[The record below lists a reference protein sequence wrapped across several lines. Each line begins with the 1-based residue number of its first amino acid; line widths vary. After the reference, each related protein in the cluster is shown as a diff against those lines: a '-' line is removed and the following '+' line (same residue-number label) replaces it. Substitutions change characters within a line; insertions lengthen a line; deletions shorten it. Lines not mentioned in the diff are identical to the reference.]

1 MARGLEICVAVLL
14 FFAGLFT
21 LLYPS
26 LNGARL
32 ESASTEAAEGFMDA
46 LVVPIETE
54 RPVIVDAPEET
65 PRPHAELYEAM
76 REYNEM
82 IYEEKQKGLS
92 DPWAYEEA
100 GIDLAAYGS
109 EDGVAAV
116 LSIPAIEL
124 TMPVYL
130 GAGYDNMAAGAAVLG
145 QTSLPIGGE
154 NTNCVIAGHRGW
166 NGAAYFL
173 NIDQLQE
180 GDEVQLINLW
190 ETLAYTVTEIRII
203 EPNDVKQIFIQE
215 GRELLTL
222 MSCHPYASGG
232 KYRYLVFCERTMK

>member
-1 MARGLEICVAVLL
+1 MARGLEICAAVLL

-32 ESASTEAAEGFMDA
+32 ENASLEAAESFIDA
-46 LVVPIETE
+46 FIVPVETGS
-54 RPVIVDAPEET
+54 PVALPEET
-65 PRPHAELYEAM
+65 PRPYGKLYEAM
-76 REYNEM
+76 AEYNDR
-82 IYEEKQKGLS
+82 IYAEEQKGLS
-92 DPWAYEEA
+92 DPWAYEAA
-100 GIDLAAYGS
+100 GIDLPAYGF

-124 TMPVYL
+124 EMPVYL
-130 GAGYDNMAAGAAVLG
+130 GASYDNMAAGAAVLG
-145 QTSLPIGGE
+145 QTSLPIGGD

-173 NIDQLQE
+173 NIDKLQE
-180 GDEVQLINLW
+180 GDEIQLINLW
-190 ETLAYTVTEIRII
+190 ETMNYTVTEIRII
-203 EPNDVKQIFIQE
+203 EPTDIKQVLIQE
-215 GRELLTL
+215 DRELLTL

-232 KYRYLVFCERTMK
+232 KYRYLVFCERETT

>member
-1 MARGLEICVAVLL
+1 MARGLEICIAVLL
-14 FFAGLFT
+14 FIAGLFT

-32 ESASTEAAEGFMDA
+32 EKVSIEAAESFMDA
-46 LVVPIETE
+46 FIIPAETVPE
-54 RPVIVDAPEET
+54 DT
-65 PRPHAELYEAM
+65 PRPYAELYEAM
-76 REYNEM
+76 TAYNEK
-82 IYEEKQKGLS
+82 IYTEKQRGLS
-92 DPWAYEEA
+92 DTQAYEEA
-100 GIDLAAYGS
+100 GVDLSDYGFENS
-109 EDGVAAV
+109 VAAV

-124 TMPVYL
+124 EMPVYL
-130 GAGYDNMAAGAAVLG
+130 GASYDNMAAGAAVLG

-173 NIDQLQE
+173 DIDKLQA
-180 GDEVQLINLW
+180 GDNVQLINPW
-190 ETLAYTVTEIRII
+190 ETMNYTVTEIRII
-203 EPNDVKQIFIQE
+203 EPTDIAQILIQD

-232 KYRYLVFCERTMK
+232 RYRYLVICERSEADK

>member
-32 ESASTEAAEGFMDA
+32 ENASLEAAESFIDA
-46 LVVPIETE
+46 FIVPVETGS
-54 RPVIVDAPEET
+54 PVALPEET
-65 PRPHAELYEAM
+65 PRPYGKLYEAM
-76 REYNEM
+76 AEYNER
-82 IYEEKQKGLS
+82 IYAEEQKGLS
-92 DPWAYEEA
+92 DPWAYEAA
-100 GIDLAAYGS
+100 GIDLPAYGF

-124 TMPVYL
+124 EMPVYL
-130 GAGYDNMAAGAAVLG
+130 GASYDNMAAGAAVLG
-145 QTSLPIGGE
+145 QTSLPIGGD

-173 NIDQLQE
+173 NIDKLQE
-180 GDEVQLINLW
+180 GDEIQLINLW
-190 ETLAYTVTEIRII
+190 ETMNYNVTEIRII
-203 EPNDVKQIFIQE
+203 EPTDIKQVLIQE
-215 GRELLTL
+215 DREMLTL

-232 KYRYLVFCERTMK
+232 QYRYLVFCERETT

>member
-1 MARGLEICVAVLL
+1 MARGLEICAALLL

-32 ESASTEAAEGFMDA
+32 ENASLEAAESFIDA
-46 LVVPIETE
+46 FIVSVETGS
-54 RPVIVDAPEET
+54 PVALPEET
-65 PRPHAELYEAM
+65 PRPYGKLYEAM
-76 REYNEM
+76 AEYNDR
-82 IYEEKQKGLS
+82 IYAEEQKGLS
-92 DPWAYEEA
+92 DPWAYEAA
-100 GIDLAAYGS
+100 GIDLPAYGF

-124 TMPVYL
+124 EMPVYL
-130 GAGYDNMAAGAAVLG
+130 GASYDNMAAGAAVLG
-145 QTSLPIGGE
+145 QTSLPIGGD

-173 NIDQLQE
+173 NIDKLQE
-180 GDEVQLINLW
+180 GDEIQLINLW
-190 ETLAYTVTEIRII
+190 ETMNYTVTEIRII
-203 EPNDVKQIFIQE
+203 EPTDIKQVLIQE
-215 GRELLTL
+215 DRELLTL

-232 KYRYLVFCERTMK
+232 KYRYLVFCERETT

>member
-1 MARGLEICVAVLL
+1 MAKGLEICVAVLL
-14 FFAGLFT
+14 FIAGLLT

-32 ESASTEAAEGFMDA
+32 EKASIEAAESFMDA
-46 LVVPIETE
+46 FIIPAET
-54 RPVIVDAPEET
+54 VPEET
-65 PRPHAELYEAM
+65 PRPYAELYEAM
-76 REYNEM
+76 TAYNEK
-82 IYEEKQKGLS
+82 IYAERQQGLS
-92 DPWAYEEA
+92 DPQAYEEA
-100 GIDLAAYGS
+100 GVDLSAYGL

-124 TMPVYL
+124 EMPVYL
-130 GAGYDNMAAGAAVLG
+130 GASYDNMAAGAAVLG

-173 NIDQLQE
+173 NIDKLTE
-180 GDEVQLINLW
+180 GDNVQLINPW
-190 ETLAYTVTEIRII
+190 ETMNYTVTEIRII
-203 EPNDVKQIFIQE
+203 EPTDIAQILIQD

-232 KYRYLVFCERTMK
+232 RYRYLVFCERTLL

>member
-1 MARGLEICVAVLL
+1 MARGLEICTAVLL

-32 ESASTEAAEGFMDA
+32 ENASLEAAESFMDA
-46 LVVPIETE
+46 LVVPVETSS
-54 RPVIVDAPEET
+54 PVILPQET
-65 PRPHAELYEAM
+65 PRAHAELYEAM

-92 DPWAYEEA
+92 DPWAYEAA
-100 GIDLAAYGS
+100 GIDLSVYGF
-109 EDGVAAV
+109 EDGVVAV

-124 TMPVYL
+124 EMPVYL
-130 GAGYDNMAAGAAVLG
+130 GASYDNMAAGAAVLG

-173 NIDQLQE
+173 NIDKLQV

-190 ETLAYTVTEIRII
+190 ETLDYTVAEIRII
-203 EPNDVKQIFIQE
+203 EPTDIKQVLIQE

-232 KYRYLVFCERTMK
+232 RYRYLVFCERTMT

>member
-1 MARGLEICVAVLL
+1 MARGLEICAAVLL

-32 ESASTEAAEGFMDA
+32 ENASLEAAESFIDA
-46 LVVPIETE
+46 FIVPVETGS
-54 RPVIVDAPEET
+54 PVALPEET
-65 PRPHAELYEAM
+65 PRPYGKLYEAM
-76 REYNEM
+76 AEYNDR
-82 IYEEKQKGLS
+82 IYAEEQKGLS
-92 DPWAYEEA
+92 DPWAYEAA
-100 GIDLAAYGS
+100 GIDLPAYGF

-124 TMPVYL
+124 EMPVYL
-130 GAGYDNMAAGAAVLG
+130 GASYDNMAAGAAVLG
-145 QTSLPIGGE
+145 HTSLPIGGD

-173 NIDQLQE
+173 NIDKLQE
-180 GDEVQLINLW
+180 GDEIQLINLW
-190 ETLAYTVTEIRII
+190 ETMNYTVTEIRII
-203 EPNDVKQIFIQE
+203 EPTDIKQVLIQE
-215 GRELLTL
+215 DRELLTL

-232 KYRYLVFCERTMK
+232 KYRYLVFCERETT

>member
-1 MARGLEICVAVLL
+1 MARGLEICIAVLL
-14 FFAGLFT
+14 FIAGLFT

-32 ESASTEAAEGFMDA
+32 EKASVEAAESFIDA
-46 LVVPIETE
+46 FVVPAEA
-54 RPVIVDAPEET
+54 VPEET
-65 PRPHAELYEAM
+65 PRPYAELYETMAK
-76 REYNEM
+76 YNEK
-82 IYEEKQKGLS
+82 IYAEKQQWLS
-92 DPWAYEEA
+92 DPQAYEEA
-100 GIDLAAYGS
+100 GVDLRAYGL

-124 TMPVYL
+124 EMPVYL
-130 GAGYDNMAAGAAVLG
+130 GASYNNMAAGAAVLG

-173 NIDQLQE
+173 DIDKLQE
-180 GDEVQLINLW
+180 GDNVRLINPW
-190 ETLAYTVTEIRII
+190 ETMNYTVTGIRII
-203 EPNDVKQIFIQE
+203 EPTDIAQILIQD

-232 KYRYLVFCERTMK
+232 RYRYLVFCERETI

>member
-1 MARGLEICVAVLL
+1 MARGLEICIAVLL
-14 FFAGLFT
+14 FFAGLVT

-32 ESASTEAAEGFMDA
+32 EKASVEAAESFIDA
-46 LVVPIETE
+46 FIVPAETV
-54 RPVIVDAPEET
+54 PKDMPK
-65 PRPHAELYEAM
+65 PYAELYEAM
-76 REYNEM
+76 AAYNEK
-82 IYEEKQKGLS
+82 IYTEKQQGLS
-92 DPWAYEEA
+92 DSQAYEEE
-100 GIDLAAYGS
+100 GVDLSAYGF
-109 EDGVAAV
+109 EERVAAV

-124 TMPVYL
+124 EMPVYL
-130 GAGYDNMAAGAAVLG
+130 GASYDNMAAGAAVLG

-173 NIDQLQE
+173 DIDKLQA
-180 GDEVQLINLW
+180 GDEVQLINPW
-190 ETLAYTVTEIRII
+190 ETMNYTVTEIRII
-203 EPNDVKQIFIQE
+203 EPTDIAQILIQD

-232 KYRYLVFCERTMK
+232 RYRYLVICERTLL

>member
-32 ESASTEAAEGFMDA
+32 ENASLEAAESFIDA
-46 LVVPIETE
+46 FIVPVETGS
-54 RPVIVDAPEET
+54 PVALPEET
-65 PRPHAELYEAM
+65 PRPYGKLYEAM
-76 REYNEM
+76 AEYNER
-82 IYEEKQKGLS
+82 IYAEEQKGLS
-92 DPWAYEEA
+92 DPWAYEAA
-100 GIDLAAYGS
+100 GIDLPAYGF
-109 EDGVAAV
+109 EGGVAAV

-124 TMPVYL
+124 EMPVYL
-130 GAGYDNMAAGAAVLG
+130 GASYDNMAAGAAVLG
-145 QTSLPIGGE
+145 QTSLPIGGD

-173 NIDQLQE
+173 NIDKLQE
-180 GDEVQLINLW
+180 GDEIQLINLW
-190 ETLAYTVTEIRII
+190 ETMNYNVTEIRII
-203 EPNDVKQIFIQE
+203 EPTDIKQVLIQE
-215 GRELLTL
+215 DRELLTL

-232 KYRYLVFCERTMK
+232 KYRYLVFCERETT

>member
-1 MARGLEICVAVLL
+1 MARGLEICAAVLL

-21 LLYPS
+21 LLYPT

-32 ESASTEAAEGFMDA
+32 ENASLEAAESFIDA
-46 LVVPIETE
+46 FVVPVETSS
-54 RPVIVDAPEET
+54 PVTLPEET
-65 PRPHAELYEAM
+65 PRPYGELYEAM
-76 REYNEM
+76 AEYNER
-82 IYEEKQKGLS
+82 IYTEKQKGLS
-92 DPWAYEEA
+92 DPWAYEAA
-100 GIDLAAYGS
+100 GIDLSTYGF
-109 EDGVAAV
+109 EDRVAAV

-124 TMPVYL
+124 EMPVYL
-130 GAGYDNMAAGAAVLG
+130 GASYDNMAAGAAVLG

-173 NIDQLQE
+173 NIDKLQE

-190 ETLAYTVTEIRII
+190 ETMNYTVTEIRII
-203 EPNDVKQIFIQE
+203 EPTDIKQVLIQE

-232 KYRYLVFCERTMK
+232 KYRYLVFCERETT

>member
-1 MARGLEICVAVLL
+1 MARGLEICIAVLL
-14 FFAGLFT
+14 FIAGLFT

-32 ESASTEAAEGFMDA
+32 EKASIEAAESFMDA
-46 LVVPIETE
+46 FIVPAET
-54 RPVIVDAPEET
+54 VPEDT
-65 PRPHAELYEAM
+65 PKPYAELYEAM
-76 REYNEM
+76 TAYNKK
-82 IYEEKQKGLS
+82 IYTEKQQGLS
-92 DPWAYEEA
+92 APQAYEEA
-100 GIDLAAYGS
+100 GVDLSAYGF

-124 TMPVYL
+124 EMPVYL
-130 GAGYDNMAAGAAVLG
+130 GASYDNMAAGAAVLG
-145 QTSLPIGGE
+145 QTSLPIGGK

-173 NIDQLQE
+173 DIDKLTV
-180 GDEVQLINLW
+180 GDKVQLINPW
-190 ETLAYTVTEIRII
+190 DTMNYTVTEIRII
-203 EPNDVKQIFIQE
+203 EPTDIAQILIQD

-232 KYRYLVFCERTMK
+232 RYRYLVFCERTPL

>member
-1 MARGLEICVAVLL
+1 MAKGLEICIAVLL
-14 FFAGLFT
+14 FIAGLFT

-32 ESASTEAAEGFMDA
+32 EKASIEAAESFIDA
-46 LVVPIETE
+46 FILPAETVPKDTQ
-54 RPVIVDAPEET
+54 RPY
-65 PRPHAELYEAM
+65 AELYEAM
-76 REYNEM
+76 AAYNEK
-82 IYEEKQKGLS
+82 IYVEKQQGLS
-92 DPWAYEEA
+92 DPQAYEEA
-100 GIDLAAYGS
+100 GVDLSAYGF

-116 LSIPAIEL
+116 LSVPAIEL
-124 TMPVYL
+124 EMPVYL
-130 GAGYDNMAAGAAVLG
+130 GASYDNMAAGAAVLG

-173 NIDQLQE
+173 NIDKLQE

-190 ETLAYTVTEIRII
+190 ETMNYTVTEIRII
-203 EPNDVKQIFIQE
+203 EPTDIKQVLIQE

-232 KYRYLVFCERTMK
+232 RYRYLVFCERETT

>member
-1 MARGLEICVAVLL
+1 MAKGLEICVAVLL
-14 FFAGLFT
+14 FIAGLLT

-32 ESASTEAAEGFMDA
+32 EKASIEAAESFMDA
-46 LVVPIETE
+46 FIIPAET
-54 RPVIVDAPEET
+54 VPEET
-65 PRPHAELYEAM
+65 PRPYAELYEAM
-76 REYNEM
+76 TAYNEK
-82 IYEEKQKGLS
+82 IYAERQQGLS
-92 DPWAYEEA
+92 DPQAYEEA
-100 GIDLAAYGS
+100 GVDLSAYGL

-124 TMPVYL
+124 EMPVYL
-130 GAGYDNMAAGAAVLG
+130 GASYDNMAAGAAVLG

-173 NIDQLQE
+173 NIDKLTE
-180 GDEVQLINLW
+180 GDNVQLINPW
-190 ETLAYTVTEIRII
+190 ETMNYTVTEIRII
-203 EPNDVKQIFIQE
+203 EPTDIAQILIQD

-232 KYRYLVFCERTMK
+232 KYRYLVICERK

>member
-26 LNGARL
+26 LNGVRL
-32 ESASTEAAEGFMDA
+32 ENASLEAAESFIDA
-46 LVVPIETE
+46 FVVPVETSS
-54 RPVIVDAPEET
+54 PAMLPEET
-65 PRPHAELYEAM
+65 PRPYGELYSAM
-76 REYNEM
+76 AEYNER
-82 IYEEKQKGLS
+82 IYTEKQKGLS

-100 GIDLAAYGS
+100 GIDLPAYGF

-124 TMPVYL
+124 EMPVYL
-130 GAGYDNMAAGAAVLG
+130 GASYDNMAAGAAVLG
-145 QTSLPIGGE
+145 QTSLPIGGD

-173 NIDQLQE
+173 NIDKLQE

-190 ETLAYTVTEIRII
+190 ETMNYTVTEIRII
-203 EPNDVKQIFIQE
+203 EPTDIKQVLIQE

-232 KYRYLVFCERTMK
+232 KYRYLVFCERETT